1 MLACLVLQQA
11 TAGVWC
17 RCCWLIRVPRRRVP
31 SPLRRTVW
39 EDRGLISLKVLV
51 KAYGRLVPTRG
62 LCSGTSMPNDWLGSG
77 LAILPRYAANFL
89 PTRRS
94 CAVPLVCLTDYRF
107 CCFNQG
113 LLDFVR
119 GSWVSV
125 IPPQLCV
132 VLNEISP
139 LLGGALIDKRCQLG
153 FWCCCSLHG
162 AIPWLTLRRRMAGR
176 FAGGTWM

>member
-1 MLACLVLQQA
+1 MSC
-11 TAGVWC
+11 TSKGCSRVWC
-17 RCCWLIRVPRRRVP
+17 HFAGCYVYHVVGFFRR
-31 SPLRRTVW
+31 
-39 EDRGLISLKVLV
+39 
-51 KAYGRLVPTRG
+51 YGVQFGKTEARSASTSVRDPGPTRE
-62 LCSGTSMPNDWLGSG
+62 LRAGTGMLNDWLGSG
-77 LAILPRYAANFL
+77 LATLPRYAANFL
-89 PTRRS
+89 PTHRS
-94 CAVPLVCLTDYRF
+94 CAGPLVCLTDYRF

-153 FWCCCSLHG
+153 SWCYCSLHG